1 MTRVTDMRYRVVV
14 SYALLCLI
22 AGALLFAILGPAAAM
37 RCIYGDEL
45 VIAREQYARFTSAI
59 ADATAAAAEL
69 ETRAESVDSSA
80 FFTADTN
87 VLAAAELQNQ
97 LRTLIGER
105 RGTVASMNVV
115 PTAEEGVFPT
125 IGVTAILQCSIDCLM
140 EMLYAV
146 ETQSPALF
154 VDELSVQS
162 LHQPGRV
169 LPTRDV
175 ELEIR
180 LTVTGYRYVAAGGA
194 EERS

>member
-1 MTRVTDMRYRVVV
+1 
-14 SYALLCLI
+14 LCLI
-22 AGALLFAILGPAAAM
+22 VGALIFAVLGPAIAM
-37 RCIYGDEL
+37 RHDFSEEL
-45 VIAREQYARFTSAI
+45 ATAREQQARFTAAI

-69 ETRAESVDSSA
+69 ETRAESVDLSA

-87 VLAAAELQNQ
+87 VLAAADLQNQ

-105 RGTVASMNVV
+105 RGTVSSMNVV
-115 PTAEEGVFPT
+115 PTTEEGLFPP

-140 EMLYAV
+140 EILYAV

-194 EERS
+194 EQRS

>member
-1 MTRVTDMRYRVVV
+1 MTPATNTRHRVVV

-22 AGALLFAILGPAAAM
+22 AGGLVFAILGPAVAM
-37 RCIYGDEL
+37 RRNFSDDL
-45 VIAREQYARFTSAI
+45 ASAREQHTRFTAAI

-69 ETRAESVDSSA
+69 ETRAESVDLSA
-80 FFTADTN
+80 FFAADTN
-87 VLAAAELQNQ
+87 VLAAADLQNQ

-105 RGTVASMNVV
+105 RGTVTSMNVV
-115 PTAEEGVFPT
+115 PTAEEGVFPP

-140 EMLYAV
+140 EILYAV

-180 LTVTGYRYVAAGGA
+180 LTVTGYRYVAAGGG
-194 EERS
+194 EQQG

>member
-1 MTRVTDMRYRVVV
+1 MTTVTDMRHRVVI
-14 SYALLCLI
+14 SYALVCAI
-22 AGALLFAILGPAAAM
+22 VGALMVALLGPAVAL
-37 RCIYGDEL
+37 RRNFGDEL
-45 VIAREQYARFTSAI
+45 AAAREQHTRFTTSI
-59 ADATAAAAEL
+59 AEATAAAADL
-69 ETRAESVDSSA
+69 ETRAESVDLSA

-87 VLAAAELQNQ
+87 VLAAADLQNH

-115 PTAEEGVFPT
+115 PTAEEGVFPP

-140 EMLYAV
+140 DILYAV

-162 LHQPGRV
+162 MHQPGRV

-180 LTVTGYRYVAAGGA
+180 LTVTGYRYVAGGA
-194 EERS
+194 SKERS

>member
-1 MTRVTDMRYRVVV
+1 MRRDF
-14 SYALLCLI
+14 S
-22 AGALLFAILGPAAAM
+22 
-37 RCIYGDEL
+37 DEL
-45 VIAREQYARFTSAI
+45 ATAREQHARFTTAI

-69 ETRAESVDSSA
+69 ETRAESVDLSA

-87 VLAAAELQNQ
+87 VLAAADLQNQ
-97 LRTLIGER
+97 LRTLIGAR

-115 PTAEEGVFPT
+115 PTTEEGIFPP

-140 EMLYAV
+140 EILYAV

-180 LTVTGYRYVAAGGA
+180 LTVTGYRYVAAGGP
-194 EERS
+194 EQRS

>member
-1 MTRVTDMRYRVVV
+1 MTQVTDTRHRVVV

-22 AGALLFAILGPAAAM
+22 GGALIFAVLGPAIAM
-37 RCIYGDEL
+37 RHDFSEEL
-45 VIAREQYARFTSAI
+45 ATAREQHARFTAAI

-69 ETRAESVDSSA
+69 ETRAESVDLSA

-87 VLAAAELQNQ
+87 VLAAADLQNQ

-115 PTAEEGVFPT
+115 PTTEEGLFPP

-140 EMLYAV
+140 EILYAV

-180 LTVTGYRYVAAGGA
+180 LTVTGYRHVAAGGA
-194 EERS
+194 EQRS